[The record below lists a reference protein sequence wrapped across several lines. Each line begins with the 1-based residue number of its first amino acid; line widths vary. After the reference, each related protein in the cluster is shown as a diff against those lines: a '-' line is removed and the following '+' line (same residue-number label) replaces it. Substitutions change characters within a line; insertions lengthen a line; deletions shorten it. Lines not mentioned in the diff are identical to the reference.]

1 MCKTAGLKRKTSH
14 CLRVT
19 CASSLFN
26 VGVEE
31 KLIRERTGH
40 RSLFKYEKPRKEKIT
55 EVSSVL
61 GPSTSAT
68 EVKIS
73 EEKDLSCLTSSDA
86 QDVVSAGPLNSCSFA
101 NCSVKIKVQYLQ

>member
-1 MCKTAGLKRKTSH
+1 MQGSRFKAKDQSL
-14 CLRVT
+14 
-19 CASSLFN
+19 SSCYLCIFLFN
-26 VGVEE
+26 AGVEE

-40 RSLFKYEKPRKEKIT
+40 RSDSLFKYEKPSKEKIT

-73 EEKDLSCLTSSDA
+73 EEKDLS
-86 QDVVSAGPLNSCSFA
+86 F
-101 NCSVKIKVQYLQ
+101 

>member
-1 MCKTAGLKRKTSH
+1 MQGTGR

-26 VGVEE
+26 AGVEE

-40 RSLFKYEKPRKEKIT
+40 RDSLFKYEKPRKEKIT

-61 GPSTSAT
+61 GPGTSAT

-73 EEKDLSCLTSSDA
+73 EEK
-86 QDVVSAGPLNSCSFA
+86 V
-101 NCSVKIKVQYLQ
+101 

>member
-1 MCKTAGLKRKTSH
+1 MQGTSR

-26 VGVEE
+26 AGIEV
-31 KLIRERTGH
+31 KLRRERTGH
-40 RSLFKYEKPRKEKIT
+40 RSDSLFKYEKPRKEKVT

-61 GPSTSAT
+61 GLSTSAT

-73 EEKDLSCLTSSDA
+73 DEK
-86 QDVVSAGPLNSCSFA
+86 V
-101 NCSVKIKVQYLQ
+101 

>member
-1 MCKTAGLKRKTSH
+1 MFQPIYHVSVSPTDGNGPTQGVH

-26 VGVEE
+26 AGVEE
-31 KLIRERTGH
+31 KLIQEWTGH
-40 RSLFKYEKPRKEKIT
+40 GSDSLFKYEKPRKEKIT

-61 GPSTSAT
+61 APSTSAT

-73 EEKDLSCLTSSDA
+73 EEKEKLFDE
-86 QDVVSAGPLNSCSFA
+86 F
-101 NCSVKIKVQYLQ
+101 

>member
-1 MCKTAGLKRKTSH
+1 MCKAAGLKRKTSH

-26 VGVEE
+26 ASVEE

-40 RSLFKYEKPRKEKIT
+40 HSDSLFKYEKPRKEKIT

-61 GPSTSAT
+61 GPRISAT

-73 EEKDLSCLTSSDA
+73 EEKDLSSDA
-86 QDVVSAGPLNSCSFA
+86 QDVVSAGPLSSCSFA
-101 NCSVKIKVQYLQ
+101 NCSVQIKVQ

>member
-1 MCKTAGLKRKTSH
+1 MKHEARVFDISSQMKGSRFKAKRPVIVFVH
-14 CLRVT
+14 VT

-26 VGVEE
+26 AGVEE

-40 RSLFKYEKPRKEKIT
+40 RSASLFKYEKPRKEKIS

-68 EVKIS
+68 EVKVLML
-73 EEKDLSCLTSSDA
+73 KML
-86 QDVVSAGPLNSCSFA
+86 
-101 NCSVKIKVQYLQ
+101 